1 MWTALLLLHERQIDP
16 INEIAQF
23 RDAHRLRRVSIQR
36 VQFAVSKVSN
46 ACLGLVLRIH
56 GRKALS
62 SLDGFDFPA
71 NAHAL
76 AVSKNP
82 PTAMSHN
89 VAGLL
94 GSSHIV
100 SFRFVFGLPAE
111 ALPPSAAIRF
121 RSLALS
127 FWLRASP
134 AFRAISER
142 RSGLN
147 FSVLALPPS
156 FPRAR
161 ACGFFFFMPTH

>member
-1 MWTALLLLHERQIDP
+1 
-16 INEIAQF
+16 
-23 RDAHRLRRVSIQR
+23 
-36 VQFAVSKVSN
+36 
-46 ACLGLVLRIH
+46 
-56 GRKALS
+56 
-62 SLDGFDFPA
+62 DFSA
-71 NAHAL
+71 YAHAL
-76 AVSKNP
+76 AVSKHP
-82 PTAMSHN
+82 PTPMAHD

-94 GSSHIV
+94 RFSHTV

-111 ALPPSAAIRF
+111 ALPPCAAIRL

-142 RSGLN
+142 RAGLN

-161 ACGFFFFMPTH
+161 ACGFLLFMQETLTKRHARVKQNVPSSTADEPTSCSGQESPRRTEHTFR